1 MKVTLEDPKRGN
13 PLLLIVLII
22 VSLAL
27 VTVYFREGDSGP
39 IHKLRSGMLEVAA
52 PFERAGNAIVSPF
65 TAVGSWFSD
74 LSISREDL
82 ESLEAQN
89 DELLARLAE
98 LEEARQENERLR
110 ELVAFA
116 EERKLTTLG
125 ARIIGR
131 PTSSWEGVITID
143 RGSAD
148 GVEPGMPV
156 LAAQG
161 LVGQVLEVSKNSAK
175 VVLITDQRS
184 GVAALIQSTRIP
196 GVVEGSIEGDL
207 TLEFVSS
214 EEKPVEGDVILTSG
228 LGGVYP
234 QGLVIGDVTF
244 VEERRGE
251 LFPRITVTSR
261 VPIAQVE
268 EVLVLVGAVLD
279 TDVDEGSVE

>member
-13 PLLLIVLII
+13 PLLLIMLII

-39 IHKLRSGMLEVAA
+39 IHKLRSGMLEVTA

-184 GVAALIQSTRIP
+184 GVAALIQSTRVP
-196 GVVEGSIEGDL
+196 GVVEGSIEGGL

-214 EEKPVEGDVILTSG
+214 EEKPVQGDVILTSG

-234 QGLVIGDVTF
+234 QGLVIGDVTS